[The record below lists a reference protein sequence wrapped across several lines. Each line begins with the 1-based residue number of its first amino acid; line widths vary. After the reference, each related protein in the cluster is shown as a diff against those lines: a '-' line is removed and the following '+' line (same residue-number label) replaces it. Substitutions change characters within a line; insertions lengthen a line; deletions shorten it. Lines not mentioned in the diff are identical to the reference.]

1 MRAFARML
9 GAGAVACLIG
19 AWPAAAQ
26 VNASRDLAGVRP
38 IAARGQTAR
47 PTISRPVAFSRP
59 LDLTVDPLLSTARL
73 ALPQGARLPNVNGL
87 IAAAPPWIATPT
99 LPAVNDR
106 ALAARG
112 SPRAACL
119 TALRSAERRH
129 NLPPGLLVAIGLNE
143 SGLHAHALSIRG
155 RAVFPETRAEAD
167 RLLLAS
173 GGASVMAGC
182 LQINAGVHAR
192 GQTWPLDPRAA
203 ADWAADFLHT
213 NHQRTGDWAEVLRRW
228 HGASPRNAGTYLC
241 RIRGKLEVV
250 QPDSP
255 IFANQRCAP
264 ANMARLRQNGAAHLE
279 IAEAP

>member
-1 MRAFARML
+1 MPAEAQTSTARRH
-9 GAGAVACLIG
+9 
-19 AWPAAAQ
+19 
-26 VNASRDLAGVRP
+26 ASRPPVARP
-38 IAARGQTAR
+38 I
-47 PTISRPVAFSRP
+47 AFSRP
-59 LDLTVDPLLSTARL
+59 LDIVVDPLAAGPRL
-73 ALPQGARLPNVNGL
+73 TLPQGARLPQSTPL
-87 IAAAPPWIATPT
+87 PTSLPPWVATPSIPSIT
-99 LPAVNDR
+99 DAG
-106 ALAARG
+106 LAARG

-129 NLPPGLLVAIGLNE
+129 NLPPGLLVAIALNE

-155 RAVFPETRAEAD
+155 RAYFPDTRAEAD

-173 GGASVMAGC
+173 GGGSVMAGC

-203 ADWAADFLHT
+203 ADWAANFLTT

-228 HGASPRNAGTYLC
+228 HGASARNAGTYLC
-241 RIRGKLEVV
+241 RVRGKLEVV

-255 IFANQRCAP
+255 IFAEQRCAP

-279 IAEAP
+279 IAEAR